1 MAAYWDQNLEWLMN
15 NLTEAR
21 ELARER
27 RGYEQVR
34 NDLNSMRA
42 FISIYIR
49 TGRVDRRLVSDCL
62 TRLRMAT
69 GAGPAE
75 PRHR

>member
-15 NLTEAR
+15 NLAEAR

-62 TRLRMAT
+62 MRLRM
-69 GAGPAE
+69 GAGTDPVE
-75 PRHR
+75 PCHR